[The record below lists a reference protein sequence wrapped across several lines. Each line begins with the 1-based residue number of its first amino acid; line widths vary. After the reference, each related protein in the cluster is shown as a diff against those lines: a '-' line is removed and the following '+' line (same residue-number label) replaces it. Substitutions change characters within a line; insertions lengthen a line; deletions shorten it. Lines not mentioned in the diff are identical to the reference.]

1 MNNIRQIAVVMFS
14 DVVGYT
20 AMMGEN
26 EAAAL
31 SMLQENHQI
40 QKALIEKFSGT
51 FVKEIGDGL
60 LLTFPPRIVPVSCC
74 YEIQKQEMQH
84 QD

>member
-20 AMMGEN
+20 AMMGED

-31 SMLQENHQI
+31 SKLQENHRI
-40 QKALIEKFSGT
+40 QKNS
-51 FVKEIGDGL
+51 
-60 LLTFPPRIVPVSCC
+60 
-74 YEIQKQEMQH
+74 Y
-84 QD
+84 